1 MALSKTQIGRA
12 LCCAA
17 LLLVRAGWAGAQP
30 APSAHVDLELIL
42 AVDASGSV
50 DQALREIDPLKRPRY
65 VAQA

>member
-30 APSAHVDLELIL
+30 APSGHVDLELIPAAGGC
-42 AVDASGSV
+42 AV
-50 DQALREIDPLKRPRY
+50 LRLPPRR
-65 VAQA
+65 QRRMMS